1 MENTTTVKKHQM
13 ALTEYTIARGDIAYD
28 AVNEMYLLLCRAS
41 VNKEIQRDEMVDAL
55 LATWSRYVEKTENL
69 YIRATAGTGA
79 I

>member
-1 MENTTTVKKHQM
+1 MENTTQDRQM

-41 VNKEIQRDEMVDAL
+41 VNKEIQRDEMFEAL
-55 LATWSRYVEKTENL
+55 LATWSRYVEKTDNL
-69 YIRATAGTGA
+69 YVRATAGTGA

>member
-1 MENTTTVKKHQM
+1 MENTTQDRQM

-41 VNKEIQRDEMVDAL
+41 INKEIQRDEMFEAL
-55 LATWSRYVEKTENL
+55 LATWNRYVEKTDNL
-69 YIRATAGTGA
+69 YVRATDGTGA

>member
-1 MENTTTVKKHQM
+1 MENTTQYSQM

-41 VNKEIQRDEMVDAL
+41 INKEIQRDEMFEAL
-55 LATWSRYVEKTENL
+55 LATWNRYVEKTDNL
-69 YIRATAGTGA
+69 YVRATAGTGA

>member
-1 MENTTTVKKHQM
+1 MENTTQDRQM

-41 VNKEIQRDEMVDAL
+41 INKEIQRDEMFESL
-55 LATWSRYVEKTENL
+55 LATWNRYVEKTDNL
-69 YIRATAGTGA
+69 YVRATAGTGA

>member
-1 MENTTTVKKHQM
+1 MENTTQERQM

-41 VNKEIQRDEMVDAL
+41 VNKEIQRDEMFDAL
-55 LATWSRYVEKTENL
+55 LATWSRYVEKTDNL
-69 YIRATAGTGA
+69 YVRATNGTSE

>member
-1 MENTTTVKKHQM
+1 MENTTQDRQM

-41 VNKEIQRDEMVDAL
+41 INKEIQRDEMFEAL
-55 LATWSRYVEKTENL
+55 LATWNRYVEKTDNL
-69 YIRATAGTGA
+69 YVRATAGTGA

>member
-1 MENTTTVKKHQM
+1 MENTTQDRQM

-41 VNKEIQRDEMVDAL
+41 INKEIQRDEMFEAL
-55 LATWSRYVEKTENL
+55 LATWNRYVDKTDNL
-69 YIRATAGTGA
+69 YVRATAGTGA